1 MPDCIEIEDLLLR
14 TYIGI
19 NPEEQANLQDVVLT
33 IGLVC
38 DLREAGQSDDIDKTV
53 NYRTL
58 TKAVIRH
65 VEEHRFQLVEGLAE
79 QVARLCLA
87 HDQRVERVRVQV
99 RKPGALRFARSV
111 GVTIERSR
119 GDV

>member
-14 TYIGI
+14 TYVGI
-19 NPEEQANLQDVVLT
+19 NPEEQENRQDVVLT
-33 IGLVC
+33 ISLLC
-38 DLREAGQSDDIDKTV
+38 DCRAAGESDDIDQTV

-58 TKAVIRH
+58 TKGVIRY
-65 VEEHRFQLVEGLAE
+65 VEEHRFKLVEGLAE
-79 QVARLCLA
+79 QVASLCLRQ
-87 HDQRVERVRVQV
+87 DPRIERVRVTV

-119 GDV
+119 PDA

>member
-19 NPEEQANLQDVVLT
+19 NPEEQENRQDVLLT
-33 IGLVC
+33 IGLTC
-38 DLREAGQSDDIDKTV
+38 DCREAGRSDDIERTV

-65 VEEHRFQLVEGLAE
+65 VEERRFKLVEGLAE
-79 QVARLCLA
+79 QVASLCFQQDA
-87 HDQRVERVRVQV
+87 RIERVRVTI

-111 GVTIERSR
+111 GVTIERDRS
-119 GDV
+119 DV

>member
-1 MPDCIEIEDLLLR
+1 MPDRIEIEDLLLR
-14 TYIGI
+14 TYVGI
-19 NPEEQANLQDVVLT
+19 NPEEQENRQDVVLT
-33 IGLVC
+33 IRLTC
-38 DLREAGQSDDIDKTV
+38 DCRAAGESDDIDQTV

-65 VEEHRFQLVEGLAE
+65 VEDRRFRLVEGLAE
-79 QVARLCLA
+79 QVAKLCLQQDSRIE
-87 HDQRVERVRVQV
+87 HVRVRV

-119 GDV
+119 GDA

>member
-14 TYIGI
+14 TYVGI

-33 IGLVC
+33 IALFC
-38 DLREAGQSDDIDKTV
+38 DCREAGRTDDIDKTV

-79 QVARLCLA
+79 QVASICLA
-87 HDQRVERVRVQV
+87 QDSRIERVRVKV

-119 GDV
+119 SDV